1 MKKLIFSIVLINFL
15 TACGSIRTPF
25 DSPAPKQEP
34 AAAAP
39 APEAAKTETATTA
52 DVNAK
57 TLDKPAAET
66 PVAADAAPK
75 AEAAATADVTPA
87 PAPAPAAVAMPPA
100 DTTDPLNDPN
110 SALSKRNVHF
120 PFDVDTIQ
128 ETDKATIKA
137 HGAYLASH
145 PDKKIRVEGNTDER
159 GSSEYNLALGQRR
172 ANNTKKALVL
182 AGAKSEQIESI
193 SYGEEKPL
201 AAGHDEASWSQNR
214 RTDINYK

>member
-1 MKKLIFSIVLINFL
+1 MKKLIFSIVLINLL

-34 AAAAP
+34 AAATP
-39 APEAAKTETATTA
+39 APEAAKTDVAATP

-57 TLDKPAAET
+57 PLDQPVAET

-75 AEAAATADVTPA
+75 AEASATADVVPV
-87 PAPAPAAVAMPPA
+87 AVATPPTDSA
-100 DTTDPLNDPN
+100 DPLNDPA
-110 SALSKRNVHF
+110 SALSKRSVHF

-128 ETDKATIKA
+128 EADKETIKA
-137 HGAYLASH
+137 HGAYLANH
-145 PDKKIRVEGNTDER
+145 PEKKIRVEGNTDER

-201 AAGHDEASWSQNR
+201 AVGHDEASWAQNR
-214 RTDINYK
+214 RTDIIYK